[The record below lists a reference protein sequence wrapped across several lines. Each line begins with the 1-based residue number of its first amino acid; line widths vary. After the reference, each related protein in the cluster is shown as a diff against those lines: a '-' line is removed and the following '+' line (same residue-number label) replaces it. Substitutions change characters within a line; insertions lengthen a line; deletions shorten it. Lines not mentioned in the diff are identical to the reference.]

1 MWTWWGQV
9 EVRNWGIGKSW
20 KLSRANGILVR
31 WDVKV
36 SVGTGN
42 DSELLRSG
50 AARVVRIVLSSAGE
64 IAKLR
69 SGARRP

>member
-1 MWTWWGQV
+1 MGFWSEWT
-9 EVRNWGIGKSW
+9 
-20 KLSRANGILVR
+20 L
-31 WDVKV
+31 KV